1 MIFIQMILPFAKAR
15 SFKSSFF
22 FLQGYHINID
32 ELLKQASSPCLY
44 LLCSMFFCH
53 GSSNLHLFQLRQKEE
68 DARLEDEVIFFIATS

>member
-15 SFKSSFF
+15 SFKSSF

-44 LLCSMFFCH
+44 LLRSMFFCH